1 VSAEAEILAGWVEQV
16 SAERAEQ
23 FGTWDHC
30 TRPEDAEAVAGHL
43 VVATV
48 NEKGDPELEVYDPDF
63 VRRWVAGVRAYRGRH
78 PGATLAEALD
88 VGRPEE

>member
-1 VSAEAEILAGWVEQV
+1 MSAEAEILAGWVEQV

-23 FGTWDHC
+23 FGWDHC
-30 TRPEDAEAVAGHL
+30 TRHAEAVAGHL

-48 NEKGDPELEVYDPDF
+48 NERGDPELEVYAPEF
-63 VRRWVAGVRAYRGRH
+63 VARWVAGVRAYRGRH
-78 PGATLAEALD
+78 PGATLAEALE